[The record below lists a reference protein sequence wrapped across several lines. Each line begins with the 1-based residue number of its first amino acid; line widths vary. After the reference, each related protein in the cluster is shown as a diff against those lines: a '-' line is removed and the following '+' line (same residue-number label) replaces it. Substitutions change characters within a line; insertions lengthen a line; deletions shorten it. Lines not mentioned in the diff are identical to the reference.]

1 VEQLKWLGAVVY
13 GPVISQ
19 KERLLF
25 VVLGSKTKVQPLNA
39 KLQANA
45 TNARLIDCSGVTNDA
60 GLN

>member
-1 VEQLKWLGAVVY
+1 VY